1 VSRVSRLRREWPL
14 AASLATTLVFFMFG
28 ERWLADL
35 GSLAWFGLML
45 GWLFGAILVSA
56 FAVVRHAEALAEHL
70 REPLGTLVLTL
81 SMSGME
87 MMMITAVMYAGSGES
102 SLARDTMLA
111 IVMLVLNGL
120 VGACLL
126 LGGLRYHEQT
136 YNIYGANAFLAV
148 ILPMAVLGLILPSVT
163 VTTPGPT
170 LSPLQAGF
178 LIVMS
183 IGLYSV
189 FLAIQMLRHRDYFVS
204 PESHDTTEAH
214 GGEIHS
220 ALYHGLLLLAY
231 VLPIVLL
238 AKKIAAPIDYGIS
251 VLGAPAPLGGLLVAV
266 LILSPES
273 LAAVRAALANRLQ
286 RSINPGARHRALEHQ
301 PDDPGGAHHR
311 VHHRPDDHPRPRA
324 DRGNL
329 AGADPGDQHRDV
341 RPRAHQRPAGRG
353 ARAPLL
359 RLSDAD
365 LRELTPIPGRRRSAV
380 YSPQS
385 RLCPQETG
393 HGLQAG
399 CPRSRQHLRA
409 QRRTLAQVVHGCL
422 RAAYPGHHD
431 VSGNRQAAGRLPVVR
446 PRPRP

>member
-1 VSRVSRLRREWPL
+1 MSRISWIRREWPL
-14 AASLATTLVFFMFG
+14 AASLATTLAFLIFG

-35 GSLAWFGLML
+35 GNPAWFGLML

-56 FAVVRHAEALAEHL
+56 FAVVRHAEALAEQVH
-70 REPLGTLVLTL
+70 EPLGTLVLTL

-189 FLAIQMLRHRDYFVS
+189 FLAIQTLRHRDYFVS
-204 PESHDTTEAH
+204 PESPDTTEAH

-231 VLPIVLL
+231 VLPIVFL
-238 AKKIAAPIDYGIS
+238 AKKIAAPVDYAIS
-251 VLGAPAPLGGLLVAV
+251 VLGAPAPLGGLLVGV
-266 LILSPES
+266 LILSPE
-273 LAAVRAALANRLQ
+273 
-286 RSINPGARHRALEHQ
+286 
-301 PDDPGGAHHR
+301 
-311 VHHRPDDHPRPRA
+311 
-324 DRGNL
+324 
-329 AGADPGDQHRDV
+329 
-341 RPRAHQRPAGRG
+341 
-353 ARAPLL
+353 
-359 RLSDAD
+359 
-365 LRELTPIPGRRRSAV
+365 
-380 YSPQS
+380 
-385 RLCPQETG
+385 
-393 HGLQAG
+393 
-399 CPRSRQHLRA
+399 
-409 QRRTLAQVVHGCL
+409 
-422 RAAYPGHHD
+422 
-431 VSGNRQAAGRLPVVR
+431 
-446 PRPRP
+446 